1 MGTMLD
7 GNVVNIFMELIP
19 GGTIEALLKT
29 FGPFDEEL
37 FKNFTNQIVEGINY
51 LHSRNVVHRDI
62 KGKNIMLM
70 SNGVVKLIDFGCAK
84 RLRKNQSSNSI
95 KQLLKSLKGTPYWM
109 SPEVIR
115 ETGHG
120 SKADIWSLGATVFE
134 MVNFFLF
141 FFWNKFFCF
150 NKKAVGRPPWGDLSP
165 LSAIYAIGSG
175 ESPPPELPEQY
186 SEVARDFVR
195 KCLTREP
202 DLRPCASDLLN
213 HEFLK

>member
-1 MGTMLD
+1 MGTMLED
-7 GNVVNIFMELIP
+7 NVVNIFMELIA

-37 FKNFTNQIVEGINY
+37 FKNFTNQIVEGVNY
-51 LHSRNVVHRDI
+51 IHSCNVVHRDI

-120 SKADIWSLGATVFE
+120 SKADVWSLGATVFE
-134 MVNFFLF
+134 MVN
-141 FFWNKFFCF
+141 
-150 NKKAVGRPPWGDLSP
+150 
-165 LSAIYAIGSG
+165 I
-175 ESPPPELPEQY
+175 
-186 SEVARDFVR
+186 
-195 KCLTREP
+195 
-202 DLRPCASDLLN
+202 
-213 HEFLK
+213 

>member
-134 MVNFFLF
+134 MVIFFSLFFL
-141 FFWNKFFCF
+141 
-150 NKKAVGRPPWGDLSP
+150 
-165 LSAIYAIGSG
+165 
-175 ESPPPELPEQY
+175 E
-186 SEVARDFVR
+186 
-195 KCLTREP
+195 
-202 DLRPCASDLLN
+202 
-213 HEFLK
+213 